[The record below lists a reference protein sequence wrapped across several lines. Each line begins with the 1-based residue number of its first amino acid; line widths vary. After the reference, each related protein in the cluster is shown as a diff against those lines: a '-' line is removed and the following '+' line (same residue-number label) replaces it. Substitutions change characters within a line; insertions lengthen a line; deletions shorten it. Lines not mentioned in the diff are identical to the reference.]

1 MNNLN
6 NNKSNSSSDPS
17 LLKDFYGSKSFL
29 KIYQC
34 LDINKIRFSFVIKGD
49 EKNPIDVYISVE
61 EFHADLMTKYRSGLL
76 EKRRRYE
83 IERKRNDND
92 QYYKDIWAS
101 RAGKSSQGFT
111 HSFTIQPGEKTTY
124 LFKANEYGGNGQ
136 SRSRYITVGVAD
148 KDLIIL
154 DFRWSFLFDDY
165 KKVLAERY
173 SLKNMKSLFSVSR
186 EEYMDYDE
194 SGETENIPQGQA
206 SQPKSSSQRGSNGQN
221 NQKPFSMGENDISST
236 PAAQN
241 NNQQPKGS
249 NQSEIPKGE
258 VKYFKL
264 KVSTP
269 IIQLEKSK
277 NYALE
282 GYTADN
288 IKFSVIFP
296 RNLLNE
302 KDPFYDI
309 CCNAGKMITFR
320 GIAQNNRIYATSI
333 K

>member
-17 LLKDFYGSKSFL
+17 LLQAFYGSKSFL
-29 KIYQC
+29 KIYQV
-34 LDINKIRFSFVIKGD
+34 LEIDKIKFSFVKKGD
-49 EKNPIDVYISVE
+49 EKNSIDIYISVE
-61 EFHADLMTKYRSGLL
+61 EFHADLIAKYKSGLL

-101 RAGKSSQGFT
+101 RAGKSSQGSI

-124 LFKANEYGGNGQ
+124 LFKANEYGEKGQ
-136 SRSRYITVGVAD
+136 SRYITVGVAD

-154 DFRWSFLFDDY
+154 DFRWSFLFEDY

-186 EEYMDYDE
+186 EESMDYDE
-194 SGETENIPQGQA
+194 YVETENIPQGQA
-206 SQPKSSSQRGSNGQN
+206 NQPESSLQKGSNGQN
-221 NQKPFSMGENDISST
+221 NQNPFSMEKNDISST

-241 NNQQPKGS
+241 NNNQQPKGS
-249 NQSEIPKGE
+249 NRSEIPKGE

-264 KVSTP
+264 KVFTP

-302 KDPFYDI
+302 NDPFYDI